1 MVGLSGGP
9 AAFNRDTIV
18 DTRWLVGGLPKL
30 TNGAWYQI
38 LQMTPFKQELFLQRL
53 FHLHDISTRR
63 AGKASLV
70 RLSPDQFSLE
80 CDRMCLQ
87 AFHLGAN
94 GSNAR
99 LFHWRHCAKDPVGH
113 DRRETYLV
121 LLWHAVTHVQTHS
134 FGHKV
139 KGCVSQKAE
148 FEQLFCCHVDL
159 CCTNLIWI

>member
-87 AFHLGAN
+87 AFILEQMEATPDSFTEDTVQKIRLGMIE
-94 GSNAR
+94 GKLILYCCGMLLHMFKPTPLGIKSKVVYPKR
-99 LFHWRHCAKDPVGH
+99 LSLSSYFV
-113 DRRETYLV
+113 V
-121 LLWHAVTHVQTHS
+121 
-134 FGHKV
+134 
-139 KGCVSQKAE
+139 
-148 FEQLFCCHVDL
+148 
-159 CCTNLIWI
+159 I